1 MLSRGTAWGA
11 LMPEISEKDWVRSEP
26 CFLAR
31 MWQHVERFVRRSL
44 PGVFSAEL
52 TVGGIFLF
60 LAQAAVLAGIA
71 LTPVA
76 FAAAFPAKEGET
88 GIPASAWWQSL
99 LLLGLQVAKFSLE
112 KIKTKG
118 ADHRHKMQHLSDM
131 SVSLTKA
138 IGHIA
143 RSIRSNP
150 RSSQDT
156 EHLLHHA
163 LTCIS
168 SIVKLCT
175 NNNDDRYFCAT
186 LLTFEG
192 DGSVQV
198 RARSA
203 SHRPTGKTVPQ
214 EETIAYW
221 VSKYGAENKVVHDFP
236 AECRKHNFRM
246 LNYKS
251 LSTPTPPP
259 YVSIL
264 LLPLPTVRLEGLG
277 EVRKGV
283 VTIDAG
289 KCYEFLGSETAIQV
303 RVGGYL
309 ELINVLLMG
318 HNTGVQPEVSHD

>member
-1 MLSRGTAWGA
+1 
-11 LMPEISEKDWVRSEP
+11 MPGVSEREWVLAEP
-26 CFLAR
+26 GFFGR
-31 MWQHVERFVRRSL
+31 MWQYVMRLVRHSL
-44 PGVFSAEL
+44 PGMFSAEL
-52 TVGGIFLF
+52 TVGGILLF
-60 LAQAAVLAGIA
+60 LALAAVLAGIA

-76 FAAAFPAKEGET
+76 FAAVFPAKEGEL
-88 GIPASAWWQSL
+88 GIPASAWWQTAIL
-99 LLLGLQVAKFSLE
+99 LVLQVAKFSLE
-112 KIKTKG
+112 KIKTRG
-118 ADHRHKMQHLSDM
+118 ANHRHKMQHLSDM

-143 RSIRSNP
+143 RSIRANP
-150 RSSQDT
+150 RSTQDT

-186 LLTFEG
+186 LLTFEP

-198 RARSA
+198 RARSS

-236 AECRKHNFRM
+236 SECRQHNLRM

-264 LLPLPTVRLEGLG
+264 LLPLPPVRVDGLG

-318 HNTGVQPEVSHD
+318 HTTGVQPEVSHD

>member
-1 MLSRGTAWGA
+1 
-11 LMPEISEKDWVRSEP
+11 MPEISERDWVLAEP
-26 CFLAR
+26 GFFAR
-31 MWQHVERFVRRSL
+31 IGHHLMRFARRSL
-44 PGVFSAEL
+44 PGMFSAEL
-52 TVGGIFLF
+52 TVGSIL
-60 LAQAAVLAGIA
+60 LLMAQVAVLAGIS

-76 FAAAFPAKEGET
+76 FAAIFPAKDAEP
-88 GIPASAWWQSL
+88 GIPVSAWWQAL
-99 LLLGLQVAKFSLE
+99 LLLALQIAKFVLE

-118 ADHRHKMQHLSDM
+118 ANHRHKMQHLSDM
-131 SVSLTKA
+131 SVSLTHA

-143 RSIRSNP
+143 GLIRANP
-150 RSSQDT
+150 RSNQDT

-186 LLTFEG
+186 LLTFES
-192 DGSVQV
+192 DGTARI

-203 SHRPTGKTVPQ
+203 SHRPTGKSVPQ

-221 VSKYGAENKVVHDFP
+221 VSRYGAENKVVHDFP
-236 AECRKHNFRM
+236 SECRKHALRM
-246 LNYKS
+246 LSYKS
-251 LSTPTPPP
+251 LSTPTSPP

-264 LLPLPTVRLEGLG
+264 LLPLPPVRLNGLG

-318 HNTGVQPEVSHD
+318 HTTGVQPEVSDV